1 MTFVNHGCNG
11 TSNLSEK
18 LPFTESNANFTDPLF
33 LDLIQKQWA
42 GGEGRVY
49 NPAQLRDTASLVM
62 VSNHVPIRKGEE
74 LLDNY
79 IDFIT
84 DVKML
89 EKELTDLKTQ
99 CAGESLGIISGYE
112 SPLKSQDMISSR
124 SSF

>member
-42 GGEGRVY
+42 DGEGGVY
-49 NPAQLRDTASLVM
+49 NPAQLRATASLVM

-74 LLDNY
+74 LLDDY
-79 IDFIT
+79 INFIT
-84 DVKML
+84 DVEML
-89 EKELTDLKTQ
+89 EEGLTDLKTQ
-99 CAGESLGIISGYE
+99 CAGESFGIISEYE
-112 SPLKSQDMISSR
+112 SSLDSPEAAK
-124 SSF
+124 